1 MKKVAVTEVLDANE
15 VLAALISCKKGDF
28 SVRLPV
34 NQVGLAGKVA
44 DTLNDIFE
52 LNENMATELARIS
65 TAVGKEGKIG
75 QRAFLA
81 AGAGSWASCVESVNS
96 LISDLVQPSTE
107 IARVIGAVAQG
118 DLSQKMSLE
127 VEGRPLQGE
136 FVRTARVVNTM
147 VDQLNSF
154 ASEVTRV
161 AREVGTEGKLGG
173 QAVVTGVAGTW
184 KDLTDSVNSM
194 ASNLTN
200 QVRNIAEVTTAVAKG
215 DLSRKITVNV
225 QGEILEL
232 KNTINTMVDQL
243 SSFASEVTRV
253 AREVGTEG
261 KLGGQAVVTGVA
273 GTWKDL
279 TDSVN
284 SMASNLT
291 AQVRNIAEV
300 TTAVATGDLSR
311 KITVNVQGEILELKN
326 TINTMVDQLSSFA
339 SEVTRVA
346 REVGTEGKLGG
357 QAEVRGVAGT
367 WKDLTDSVNLMAGN
381 LTAQVRNIA
390 EVTTAVARGDLSRK
404 ITVNVQGEILELKD
418 TINTMVDQ
426 LSSFASEV
434 TRVAREVGTEGKL
447 GGQAVVKGVGGVW
460 KDLTD
465 SVNSMGGNLTAQVRN
480 IAEVTTAVALG
491 DLSRKITVDVRGEIL
506 ELKNTINTMVDQLS
520 SFASEVTRV
529 AREVGTEGKLGGQ
542 AVVKGVGGVW
552 KDLTDSVNSMAGNLT
567 AQVRNIAEVTTAVAN
582 GDLSRKITVDVR
594 GEILELKNTINT
606 MVDQLNAFASEV
618 TRVAREVGTE
628 GELGG
633 QAQVKGVGGV
643 WKDLTDSVNSMAGN
657 LTAQVRNI
665 AEVTTAVANGD
676 LSRKITVDVRGEIL
690 ELKNTINTMVD
701 QLSSFASEVTRMA
714 REVGT
719 EGKLGGQAVVKGVGG
734 VWKDLTDSVNSMA
747 SNLTNQVRNIA
758 EVTTAVAKGD
768 LSRTITVEVRGEIL
782 ELKNTINTMV
792 DQLSSFAS
800 EVTRVAREVG
810 TEGKLGGQ
818 ADVKGVA
825 GTWRDLTESVNSMAG
840 NLTAQVRNIAEVTTA
855 VARGDLSRKITV
867 DVRGEILELKITIN
881 TMVDQLNAF
890 ASEVTRVAREVG
902 TEGRLGGQ
910 ADVRGVA
917 GTWRDLTES
926 VNWMASNLTN
936 QVRNIAEVTTAVA
949 KGDLS
954 RKITVDARGEI
965 LELKNTIN
973 TMVDQLSS
981 FASEVTR
988 VAREVG
994 TEGKLGG
1001 QADVRG
1007 VAGTWKDLTDSVNS
1021 MASNLTNQVRNIAG
1035 VTTAVA
1041 KGDLTTKITVDARGE
1056 ILEMKNTINTMVDQ
1070 LNAFASEVTRVAR
1083 EVGTEGKLGGQAD
1096 VRGVAGTWKDLTESV
1111 NSMAS
1116 NLTAQVRN
1124 IADVTT
1130 AVAKGDLSRK
1140 ITVDARGEILAL
1152 KDTINTMVDQLSS
1165 FASEVTRVAR
1175 EVGTEGKLGGQA
1187 DVYGVAGTWKD
1198 LTESVNSMASNL
1210 TNQVRNIAQVT
1221 TAVAMGD
1228 LSRKITVDVRG
1239 EILELKNTINT
1250 MVDQLNSFASEVT
1263 RVAREVGTEGK
1274 LGGQAEVRG
1283 VAGTWKDLT
1292 DSVNFMATNLTTQ
1305 VRGIAKVVTAVAN
1318 GDLER
1323 KLVLETKGEIAEL
1336 ADTINAMIDTL
1347 ATFADQVTTVAR
1359 EVGIEGKLG
1368 GQARV
1373 PGAAGIWRD
1382 LTDNVNQLA
1391 ANLTTQVRAIAEVA
1405 TAVTK
1410 GDLTRSITVEAQG
1423 EVAALKDNINEMI
1436 VNLAET
1442 TRKNTDQDWL
1452 KTNIAKFTRM
1462 VQGQR
1467 DLLTVAQLLLSEL
1480 TPLVSA
1486 QRGTFYIADTVEN
1499 ELVLKFMAG
1508 YAYDDR
1514 DQLPTQF
1521 KVGQGLVGQCAR
1533 EKQRILVRDVP
1544 SSYIRISSSL
1554 GSAAPLTIVVL
1565 PVLFEG
1571 EVKAVVELASFQV
1584 LSDVNLIFLDQLT
1597 ESMGIVLNTIA
1608 ATMRTEQLLQQSQ
1621 DLAGELQKTNAELQ
1635 EKAQLLAEQNT
1646 EVEAKNRE
1654 IEQAKQALEEKAEQL
1669 ALTSKY
1675 KSEFL
1680 ANMSHELRT
1689 PLNNLLILARVLA
1702 DNTEG
1707 NLNAKQVKFA
1717 ETIHSSGTDLLALI
1731 NDILDLS
1738 KIESGKMDVEVGN
1751 VRFAELEDY
1760 CARTFR
1766 HVADGKGLEFA
1777 IDVDP
1782 QLSSEVIRTDAK
1794 RLQQVLKNL
1803 LSNALKFTE
1812 HGSVRLRIERVAK
1825 GWSAA
1830 HPVLNRSKSIVAF
1843 SVTDTGI
1850 GIAQEKQRI
1859 IFEAFQ
1865 QADGTTS
1872 RKYGGTGLGLSIS
1885 RELARLLGGEIRLQS
1900 GLGRGSTFTLYLPQA
1915 YISSAPKQESV
1926 DTAAIR
1932 KAAETHTSSE
1942 VDLILPPS
1950 ATSVPVEDL
1959 VIDDDRN
1966 MISHGD
1972 RVLLIVEDDVTFARI
1987 MVDLSHDRG
1996 LKALVAL
2003 RGSTAM
2009 ALAREYRPSAIT
2021 LDVRLPD
2028 MSGWTLLDRLKH
2040 DPLVAHIP
2048 VHVVSG
2054 HENNRRGFALGAM
2067 SCLQK
2072 ALTKES
2078 LEEAFGIIQHS
2089 MEPRKKRLL
2098 LIAESDVRTSDI
2110 HNLLAGEDLEI
2121 IDAPNTAVG
2130 LEIVGRSYLDGIVLD
2145 WVLPDATG
2153 LDFIEAVQANLAPH
2167 VPPIVVSGSR
2177 KLSEDQIGEIH
2188 RCARASA
2195 VRYAPNIERLLDETV
2210 LLLHRNEYALSEEQR
2225 RVLSEI
2231 RETDPMLAG
2240 RKVLV
2245 IDDDLRNIFAL
2256 TSVLEQHD
2264 LRVLHAENGR
2274 AGIELLKSNKDIDI
2288 VLMDIMMPE
2297 MDGYET
2303 TRAIRLSPEFETL
2316 PIIALTAKAMKGD
2329 REKCL
2334 RAGASD
2340 YVTKPVDLAHLFSVM
2355 RVWMARDADNRFEH
2369 GTLPVP
2375 NWLADHDLVVDDDR
2389 NLIATGDRILLV
2401 VEDDVTF
2408 ARIMVEAAHR
2418 HGLKALIAL
2427 RGTTAMSLAREFK
2440 PGAITLDVRLPD
2452 MSGWTVLDYLKHDP
2466 ATRHIPVH
2474 VISGHEHNRRGFVL
2488 GAMSCI
2494 QKGATGPLEEFF
2506 GVIEHSMEA
2515 RTKKMLLVT
2524 GTEPLRQ
2531 EIQAY
2536 IGAPDIEFIDALS
2549 DKEAMQVVTSEY
2561 LDGIVLDWVMSNT
2574 VGAEFIEE
2582 MQDRLSPFVPP
2593 VIVFGSRKMS
2603 QEQAADLRRLSRMSS
2618 VRYAP
2623 SLERLL
2629 DESMLLLHRS
2639 DVSLNDQ
2646 QRRVLA
2652 DIRQIDPM
2660 LAGRKVLVI
2669 DDDLRN
2675 IFALTSVLEQRD
2687 LEVVHAENGRSGI
2700 EVLQKN
2706 RDVDIVLMDIMMPEM
2721 DGYETTRAI
2730 RKIPEFEA
2738 LPIIALTAKAMKG
2751 DREKCLQAGA
2761 SDYVTKPVDLDHLF
2775 SVMRVWLARL
2785 MERTEAS
2792 TGAGGD

>member
-1 MKKVAVTEVLDANE
+1 MQEIPVAQILDANH
-15 VLAALISCKKGDF
+15 VLATLIAFKKGDF

-34 NQVGLAGKVA
+34 NQVGLAGKIA
-44 DTLNDIFE
+44 DVLNDIFE
-52 LNENMATELARIS
+52 LNENMAKELARVS
-65 TAVGKEGKIG
+65 AAVGKEGRIG
-75 QRAFLA
+75 QRAALA
-81 AGAGSWASCVESVNS
+81 AGRGGWATCGESVNS

-107 IARVIGAVAQG
+107 IARVIGAVANG
-118 DLSQKMSLE
+118 DLSQRMSLE
-127 VEGRPLQGE
+127 VEGRSLEGE
-136 FVRTARVVNTM
+136 FIRTARVVNTM

-200 QVRNIAEVTTAVAKG
+200 QVRNIAEVTSAVARG
-215 DLSRKITVNV
+215 DLSRKVTVSV

-243 SSFASEVTRV
+243 GSFASEVTRV

-261 KLGGQAVVTGVA
+261 KLGGQAMVTGVA

-300 TTAVATGDLSR
+300 TTAVARGDLSR
-311 KITVNVQGEILELKN
+311 QITVDVRGEILELKI
-326 TINTMVDQLSSFA
+326 TINTMVDQLGSFA

-346 REVGTEGKLGG
+346 REVGT
-357 QAEVRGVAGT
+357 
-367 WKDLTDSVNLMAGN
+367 D
-381 LTAQVRNIA
+381 
-390 EVTTAVARGDLSRK
+390 
-404 ITVNVQGEILELKD
+404 
-418 TINTMVDQ
+418 
-426 LSSFASEV
+426 
-434 TRVAREVGTEGKL
+434 GKL

-465 SVNSMGGNLTAQVRN
+465 SVNFMAGNLTAQVRN
-480 IAEVTTAVALG
+480 IAEVTTAVANG
-491 DLSRKITVDVRGEIL
+491 ELSRKITVDVRGEIL

-529 AREVGTEGKLGGQ
+529 AREVGTEGELGGQ
-542 AVVKGVGGVW
+542 AEVKGVGGVW

-606 MVDQLNAFASEV
+606 MVDQLNAFSKEV

-633 QAQVKGVGGV
+633 QAVVKGVGGV
-643 WKDLTDSVNSMAGN
+643 WKDLTDSVNFMAGN

-701 QLSSFASEVTRMA
+701 QLSSFASEVTRVA

-719 EGKLGGQAVVKGVGG
+719 EGKLGGQADVKGVGG

-747 SNLTNQVRNIA
+747 RNLTNQVRNIA

-768 LSRTITVEVRGEIL
+768 LGRTITVEVRGEIL

-867 DVRGEILELKITIN
+867 DVRGEILELKNTIN
-881 TMVDQLNAF
+881 TMVDQLNGF

-902 TEGRLGGQ
+902 TDGRLGGQ
-910 ADVRGVA
+910 ADVKGVA
-917 GTWRDLTES
+917 GTWR
-926 VNWMASNLTN
+926 
-936 QVRNIAEVTTAVA
+936 
-949 KGDLS
+949 
-954 RKITVDARGEI
+954 
-965 LELKNTIN
+965 
-973 TMVDQLSS
+973 
-981 FASEVTR
+981 
-988 VAREVG
+988 
-994 TEGKLGG
+994 
-1001 QADVRG
+1001 
-1007 VAGTWKDLTDSVNS
+1007 
-1021 MASNLTNQVRNIAG
+1021 
-1035 VTTAVA
+1035 
-1041 KGDLTTKITVDARGE
+1041 
-1056 ILEMKNTINTMVDQ
+1056 
-1070 LNAFASEVTRVAR
+1070 
-1083 EVGTEGKLGGQAD
+1083 
-1096 VRGVAGTWKDLTESV
+1096 DLTESV

-1130 AVAKGDLSRK
+1130 AVAKGELSRK

-1152 KDTINTMVDQLSS
+1152 KDTINTMVDQLNS

-1175 EVGTEGKLGGQA
+1175 EVGTEGRLGGQA

-1239 EILELKNTINT
+1239 EILELKNTVNT

-1292 DSVNFMATNLTTQ
+1292 DNVNLMAANLTTQ
-1305 VRGIAKVVTAVAN
+1305 VRGIAKVVTGVAN
-1318 GDLER
+1318 GDLKR

-1336 ADTINAMIDTL
+1336 AETINDMIDTL

-1373 PGAAGIWRD
+1373 PGAAGIWRN

-1391 ANLTTQVRAIAEVA
+1391 ANLTTQVRSIAEVS

-1423 EVAALKDNINEMI
+1423 EVAKLKDNINEMI

-1462 VQGQR
+1462 IQGQR

-1480 TPLVSA
+1480 APLVSA
-1486 QRGTFYIADTVEN
+1486 QHGSFYITETGRGNA
-1499 ELVLKFMAG
+1499 VLKFMAG
-1508 YAYDDR
+1508 YACDR
-1514 DQLPTQF
+1514 NDNLPGQF
-1521 KVGQGLVGQCAR
+1521 AFGQGLVGECAR
-1533 EKQRILVRDVP
+1533 AKQRILVRDVP
-1544 SSYIRISSSL
+1544 ADYLKIRSSL
-1554 GSAAPLTIVVL
+1554 GGSSPLTIAVL

-1571 EVKAVVELASFQV
+1571 DVKAVVELGSFHQF
-1584 LSDVNLIFLDQLT
+1584 SDVHMAFLDQLM
-1597 ESMGIVLNTIA
+1597 ESIGIVLNSIA
-1608 ATMRTEQLLQQSQ
+1608 ATMRTEQLLEQSQ
-1621 DLAGELQKTNAELQ
+1621 KLAEELQKTNAELE

-1646 EVEAKNRE
+1646 EVEGKNRE
-1654 IEQAKQALEEKAEQL
+1654 IEQAKHALEEKAEQL

-1707 NLNAKQVKFA
+1707 NLSQKQIKFA

-1760 CARTFR
+1760 CIRTFR
-1766 HVADGKGLEFA
+1766 HVAEGKNIGLA
-1777 IDVDP
+1777 ISWDP
-1782 QLSSEVIRTDAK
+1782 ELTSEILRTDVK

-1812 HGSVRLRIERVAK
+1812 QGSVRLEMERAAS
-1825 GWSAA
+1825 GWSPS
-1830 HPVLNRSKSIVAF
+1830 HPVLNRAKSVIAF
-1843 SVTDTGI
+1843 SVVDTGI

-1900 GLGRGSTFTLYLPQA
+1900 AIGRGSVFTLYLPQT
-1915 YISSAPKQESV
+1915 YISSAPKLEAA
-1926 DTAAIR
+1926 TALALPAPSDGR
-1932 KAAETHTSSE
+1932 GEE
-1942 VDLILPPS
+1942 VDLILSPS
-1950 ATSVPVEDL
+1950 GATVPAGLVEEL
-1959 VIDDDRN
+1959 AVDDDRN
-1966 MISHGD
+1966 VIEQGD
-1972 RVLLIVEDDVTFARI
+1972 RVLLIVEDDTTFARI
-1987 MVDLSHDRG
+1987 MVDATRARG
-1996 LKALVAL
+1996 WRAIVAL
-2003 RGSTAM
+2003 RAVTAIS
-2009 ALAREYRPSAIT
+2009 LAREYQPGSIT

-2040 DPLVAHIP
+2040 DPQTAHIP
-2048 VHVVSG
+2048 VHVISA
-2054 HENNRRGFALGAM
+2054 HENNKRGFALGATT
-2067 SCLQK
+2067 CIPK
-2072 ALTKES
+2072 DANEES
-2078 LEEAFGIIQHS
+2078 LEEIFAAIGGS
-2089 MEPRKKRLL
+2089 MDAHPKTLL
-2098 LIAESDVRTSDI
+2098 LIAENDVRRSDI
-2110 HNLLAGEDLEI
+2110 RNLLAGQDLEVL
-2121 IDAPNTAVG
+2121 DAADLAAASRLLASRPV
-2130 LEIVGRSYLDGIVLD
+2130 DGIVLD
-2145 WVLPDATG
+2145 WVLPEEAG
-2153 LDFIEAVQANLAPH
+2153 IEFIEAVQAGRFSAPPDSAPPVRAGIPTVPRSDLR
-2167 VPPIVVSGSR
+2167 VPPVVVSGTTR
-2177 KLSEDQIGEIH
+2177 LTEQQVTAIH
-2188 RCARASA
+2188 RCARVGP
-2195 VRYAPNIERLLDETV
+2195 VRYAPTVERLLEETT
-2210 LLLHRNEYALSEEQR
+2210 LLLHRPERLLSEEQR
-2225 RVLSEI
+2225 RVLAEV
-2231 RETDPMLAG
+2231 RQTDPMLAG

-2256 TSVLEQHD
+2256 TSVLEH
-2264 LRVLHAENGR
+2264 RGMKAVHAENGK
-2274 AGIELLKSNKDIDI
+2274 AGIDLLYNTRDVDI
-2288 VLMDIMMPE
+2288 VLLDIMMPE

-2303 TRAIRLSPEFETL
+2303 MRAIRQIPEFQGL

-2334 RAGASD
+2334 GAGASD
-2340 YVTKPVDLAHLFSVM
+2340 YVAKPVDLDVLFSVM
-2355 RVWMARDADNRFEH
+2355 RVWMARDVDNRFEH
-2369 GTLPVP
+2369 GMASLPTWLEEHEVTL
-2375 NWLADHDLVVDDDR
+2375 DDDR
-2389 NLIATGDRILLV
+2389 NQVQSGDAVLLI
-2401 VEDDVTF
+2401 VEDDPTF
-2408 ARIMVEAAHR
+2408 AQVLVDAAHER
-2418 HGLKALIAL
+2418 GLKAVVAL
-2427 RGTTAMSLAREFK
+2427 RGAVALNLACNFK
-2440 PGAITLDVRLPD
+2440 PRAITLDVRLPD
-2452 MSGWTVLDYLKHDP
+2452 MSGWTVLDHLKHDP

-2474 VISGHEHNRRGFVL
+2474 VITGFDNPRDGFLL
-2488 GAMSCI
+2488 GAMTCVTKEPESVR
-2494 QKGATGPLEEFF
+2494 QLLSVVQTSMQARKKTVL
-2506 GVIEHSMEA
+2506 VIAGS
-2515 RTKKMLLVT
+2515 
-2524 GTEPLRQ
+2524 EPMRR
-2531 EIQAY
+2531 EIR
-2536 IGAPDIEFIDALS
+2536 
-2549 DKEAMQVVTSEY
+2549 EY
-2561 LDGIVLDWVMSNT
+2561 LEASDLEVRDAASDPDAFAVLSSEGADGIVVDWVVSEACG
-2574 VGAEFIEE
+2574 VEFIEE
-2582 MQDRLSPFVPP
+2582 LQTRFQPFVPP
-2593 VIVFGSRKMS
+2593 VIVLGPPELDSGR
-2603 QEQAADLRRLSRMSS
+2603 AAQLHRLSRISG

-2623 SLERLL
+2623 TLERLL
-2629 DESMLLLHRS
+2629 DETVLLLHRPEEMLS
-2639 DVSLNDQ
+2639 ERQKNSL
-2646 QRRVLA
+2646 A
-2652 DIRQIDPM
+2652 GARQVDPM
-2660 LAGRKVLVI
+2660 LAGRKILVV

-2675 IFALTSVLEQRD
+2675 IFALTSVLEQHEIAV
-2687 LEVVHAENGRSGI
+2687 LHAETGRRGI
-2700 EVLQKN
+2700 DLLRKN
-2706 RDVDIVLMDIMMPEM
+2706 PDVDLVLMDIMMPEM

-2730 RKIPEFEA
+2730 RKLPGFA
-2738 LPIIALTAKAMKG
+2738 SLPIIALTAKAMKG

-2761 SDYVTKPVDLDHLF
+2761 SDYVTKPVDLGYLF
-2775 SVMRVWLARL
+2775 SVMRVWLSGLRGAQEGVVARVL
-2785 MERTEAS
+2785 
-2792 TGAGGD
+2792 